1 MRKFQFFLLVEA
13 VLLAMG
19 LVTILADNW
28 SSFILILAIV
38 LMALRFYNQDSRN
51 NFLLTV
57 SLLLLFLIFMLNPYI
72 ILAIVF
78 GVVYVIINHFSQV
91 KKKNRYA
98 LIQFQKETLTAKPSR
113 NQWIGAAEHTSPDT
127 YAFDDLNIIRV
138 SGSDLIDLTDVIVT
152 GKDNV
157 IVIRKVFGPTKILVP
172 IDVSVRLDVSS
183 IYGSVRLFDFA
194 EYDLR
199 NETIKLWQPEEQRS
213 LKTVKIIVSSL
224 AGDVEVVR
232 Q

>member
-113 NQWIGAAEHTSPDT
+113 NQWIGAAEHTSSDT

-172 IDVSVRLDVSS
+172 IDVSVKLDVSS
-183 IYGSVRLFDFA
+183 IYGSVRFFDFA

>member
-1 MRKFQFFLLVEA
+1 MRKFQFFLLVEC

-19 LVTILADNW
+19 LITILADDW

-51 NFLLTV
+51 NFLLTA

-78 GVVYVIINHFSQV
+78 GIVYVVINHFSQV

-98 LIQFQKETLTAKPSR
+98 LIQFQKEALAVKPSR
-113 NQWIGAAEHTSPDT
+113 NQWIGAADHADSDS

-138 SGSDLIDLTDVIVT
+138 SGSDLIDLTNVIVT

-172 IDVSVRLDVSS
+172 IDVAVRLDVSS
-183 IYGSVRLFDFA
+183 IYGSVRFFDFA

-199 NETIKLWQPEEQRS
+199 NETIKLWQPEEQNS

-224 AGDVEVVR
+224 AGDIEVVR